1 MSIRPRS
8 SISILSYR
16 NTFNSVKSVHY
27 YRDVDEYHPGQRRGR
42 KSAHLTFRPVCIL
55 LLLNFNLDPTPV
67 PKGKDKKMKKR
78 EKARNYRIRE
88 AERYL
93 SLTLSECKV
102 GYFEAVDH
110 FLNNGLWT
118 RRGAGHHGVKVLE
131 VVHVDV
137 RMFGQEK
144 HNGRGDVQR
153 CDL

>member
-1 MSIRPRS
+1 MVDIYPIITHFISFERKYSPNPARSNLSPR
-8 SISILSYR
+8 R
-16 NTFNSVKSVHY
+16 DT
-27 YRDVDEYHPGQRRGR
+27 DVDGSQHTSQSDLY
-42 KSAHLTFRPVCIL
+42 LCIL
-55 LLLNFNLDPTPV
+55 LLLNLNIDPPPTPRE
-67 PKGKDKKMKKR
+67 KTRKRKQR

-88 AERYL
+88 DERYL

-118 RRGAGHHGVKVLE
+118 RRGAGHNGVKVLE